1 MLTGSLGMLPSA
13 SLGEPDPETKI
24 PRAMYE
30 PVHGSAPDISG
41 QGVSNPLAMIL
52 SVGMMFEYS
61 LDKKVIAEKINDAVR
76 SVLEKGFRTKDIYSE
91 NKILLSTN
99 EMGDKVLEEI
109 KE

>member
-1 MLTGSLGMLPSA
+1 
-13 SLGEPDPETKI
+13 
-24 PRAMYE
+24 MYE

-61 LDKKVIAEKINDAVR
+61 LDKKIISEKIDDAVR
-76 SVLEKGFRTKDIYSE
+76 SVLSKGFRTKDIHCE
-91 NKILLSTN
+91 NTILLSTS
-99 EMGDKVLEEI
+99 EMGDKVLEEM

>member
-1 MLTGSLGMLPSA
+1 MLTGSLGMLPVSFDWHQFE
-13 SLGEPDPETKI
+13 GPKK
-24 PRAMYE
+24 AMYE

-91 NKILLSTN
+91 NKDSLSTN